1 MKTTASSTF
10 NFAPSTVAT
19 QASNAPPSFD
29 FGAAV
34 AKTDVKK
41 VEASAPKTDVFTFG
55 GAKKDAPVATNPGG
69 MFAFGVGG
77 AGSKPAAATTT
88 SSNAAPASSTF
99 SFGAPANKTVEPA
112 KTGGFGFGS
121 TATPATTTGK

>member
-1 MKTTASSTF
+1 VT
-10 NFAPSTVAT
+10 T

-34 AKTDVKK
+34 AKTDTKK

-55 GAKKDAPVATNPGG
+55 GAISGAKKDAPAAANPGG
-69 MFAFGVGG
+69 MFAFGAGG
-77 AGSKPAAATTT
+77 AGSKPVAATTA
-88 SSNAAPASSTF
+88 SSNAAPAASSF

-121 TATPATTTGK
+121 TVAPATTTGKHFSWLLKI

>member
-1 MKTTASSTF
+1 MT
-10 NFAPSTVAT
+10 T

-34 AKTDVKK
+34 AKTDAKK

-55 GAKKDAPVATNPGG
+55 GAISGAKKDAPAAANPGG
-69 MFAFGVGG
+69 MFAFGAGG
-77 AGSKPAAATTT
+77 AGSKPAAATTA
-88 SSNAAPASSTF
+88 SSNPAPAASSF
-99 SFGAPANKTVEPA
+99 SFGAPANKIAPDTA

-121 TATPATTTGK
+121 TAAPATTTGK